1 MLSCYLLSLLL
12 LPPQAPANAPAPV
25 TVPFEI
31 IASKHMAVNIKVNG
45 KGPYRVIFDTGAPIT
60 LLTGKVA
67 QEAGIVKK
75 KAGALFFGMQGMHKV
90 PEFELGGL
98 KARNVQVVVMDHP
111 TVKAISEVVG
121 PIEGIVGFPFFAKFQ
136 TAINYK
142 DKTLTM
148 TPTNYEPGD
157 VMNSLMTGM
166 MGGAKERK
174 VTLSPTTLWGLT
186 VGKESSDEEDGVEV
200 VHVFRGGVAE
210 QAGLKTGDRILT
222 LDHAWTDSVED
233 LYRAATWVKP
243 GRAVK
248 LKVRREGQEKVLDVT
263 PPAGL

>member
-1 MLSCYLLSLLL
+1 MLSTYLISLLL
-12 LPPQAPANAPAPV
+12 LPQAPAPV

-45 KGPYRVIFDTGAPIT
+45 KGPFRVIFDTGAPIT
-60 LLTGKVA
+60 LLSSKVA

-75 KAGALFFGMQGMHKV
+75 KGGGLFFGMQGFHKV
-90 PEFELGGL
+90 SEFELGGV
-98 KARNVQVVVMDHP
+98 KAKDVQVIVMDHP
-111 TVKAISEVVG
+111 TVNAISEVVG

-136 TAINYK
+136 TAVNYK
-142 DKTLTM
+142 DKTLTVAPS
-148 TPTNYEPGD
+148 TYEPGD

-166 MGGAKERK
+166 MAGSKERR

-200 VHVFRGGVAE
+200 VHLFQGGVAE
-210 QAGLKTGDRILT
+210 QAGLKVGDRILT

-233 LYRAATWVKP
+233 LYRAASWIKP
-243 GRAVK
+243 GTNVK
-248 LKVRREGQEKVLDVT
+248 LKLRREGQEKMIDVT
-263 PPAGL
+263 PPAGF